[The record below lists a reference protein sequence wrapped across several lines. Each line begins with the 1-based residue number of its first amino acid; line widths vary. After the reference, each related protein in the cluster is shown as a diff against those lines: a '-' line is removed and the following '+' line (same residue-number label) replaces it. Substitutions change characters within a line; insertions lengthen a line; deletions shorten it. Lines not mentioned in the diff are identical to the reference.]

1 MVVVEQ
7 LISETKP
14 DISKDSNK
22 LALNLPDDLQARFE
36 VLITNTILAY
46 DEYSKQQMFNATK
59 MSIPRGGGGSGQD
72 EAHKEH
78 NSETLGLIDESLS
91 LFEKF
96 QNVFNKLLKTI
107 SSAKQNTPLQFVNI
121 FRKTNVNTIKL
132 YEFASKLLHNTIND
146 SCEALLENKK
156 TVMKRVIE
164 LLHILITSK

>member
-7 LISETKP
+7 LISGTKP

-22 LALNLPDDLQARFE
+22 PALNLPDDLQARFE

-59 MSIPRGGGGSGQD
+59 ISTPRGGQD

-78 NSETLGLIDESLS
+78 NTESIGLIDESLS

-107 SSAKQNTPLQFVNI
+107 SSAKQNTPLQFVNT
-121 FRKTNVNTIKL
+121 FRKTNANTIKL
-132 YEFASKLLHNTIND
+132 YEFASKLLHSTIND